1 MKSILRNTFIVMGTV
16 FFLFI
21 INIMLFCFVPSYR
34 DMLVKAVGHNEEIYS
49 GKADGIVTVEDS
61 NISNMLDKDVYTDAN
76 NNEAKVE
83 ETAESIDEAY
93 SEYLEKKQL
102 ENETSVDM
110 PEEPALDS
118 VDIRQQM
125 GNADSIEEQQKLQ
138 IIDKEY
144 HEDCG
149 TGKGYW
155 VITYSDGSTSVE

>member
-1 MKSILRNTFIVMGTV
+1 MKTVLRYIFIVIGTV
-16 FFLFI
+16 FFLFLM
-21 INIMLFCFVPSYR
+21 NIMLFCFVPSYR

-61 NISNMLDKDVYTDAN
+61 NISDMLDKDVYTDAN

>member
-1 MKSILRNTFIVMGTV
+1 MKSILRNTLIVMGTV

-83 ETAESIDEAY
+83 ETA
-93 SEYLEKKQL
+93 
-102 ENETSVDM
+102 
-110 PEEPALDS
+110 LDS

>member
-1 MKSILRNTFIVMGTV
+1 MKSVLRNIFIVIGTV

-34 DMLVKAVGHNEEIYS
+34 DMLVKAVGHNEEI
-49 GKADGIVTVEDS
+49 
-61 NISNMLDKDVYTDAN
+61 
-76 NNEAKVE
+76 
-83 ETAESIDEAY
+83 Y

-125 GNADSIEEQQKLQ
+125 GNADGIEEQQKLQ
-138 IIDKEY
+138 IFDKEY